1 MGRPWWGSVPSP
13 DNAMGTKIISDGL
26 AGGPAGQG
34 SSWSLLRLW
43 SPLWF
48 ESWLRCWF
56 EPRPGTSVCC
66 GRGQTYQQTIENSNR
81 NISI

>member
-1 MGRPWWGSVPSP
+1 MRRPWWGSVPSP

-48 ESWLRCWF
+48 ESRLRCWF
-56 EPRPGTSVCC
+56 EPSP
-66 GRGQTYQQTIENSNR
+66 R
-81 NISI
+81 NFRMLREGPNVSTNHRKFE